1 MIGLNESNNNDQQN
15 QSFPSQ
21 NKQTRNEKQFLH
33 NEFATE
39 TELLISTEVEEKGP
53 SVERTTSEQNPNA
66 ETDAE
71 YWAENEV
78 EQEIVNHESNNEFS
92 HTVCG
97 KHSEIF

>member
-21 NKQTRNEKQFLH
+21 NEQTLNEKQFLH

-53 SVERTTSEQNPNA
+53 SVETRTTSEQNPNA
-66 ETDAE
+66 E

-78 EQEIVNHESNNEFS
+78 EQQIVNHE
-92 HTVCG
+92 
-97 KHSEIF
+97 